1 MDTNFRKGRVFV
13 ILLSI
18 VTVMTAL
25 PVKAVMAAEQTN
37 RIITEVETKEPEK
50 KPALDTAKDDK
61 VQMNAGAASILDA
74 DITIE
79 DDEIVEIVKSNTTEA
94 IEVKT
99 LEKSESDLVMAN
111 VNKYVNVRAEAST
124 ESEKLGQ
131 LYKDCGGHIVERQDG
146 WTKITS
152 GNITGWVKD
161 DYLLYGAEAE
171 ELAKEVGMLTATST
185 TETLRVRA
193 EASTESKI
201 LGLLSMGQTMEA
213 IAEEGD
219 WISVSYEGTTA
230 YVSAQYV
237 TIDFEIDV
245 AESMEE
251 IKARE
256 AKEAEAKRIVQKEAI
271 MTSAP
276 ELNILAALIQCEA
289 GGEPY
294 EGQLAVGAVV
304 MNRVRCGGY
313 PNSIAEVIYA
323 SGQFSPANSGKMTNL
338 ILSGN
343 IKASCIQAAQEAVN
357 GYSNVGDAMH
367 FRRVGSKTGIIIGN
381 HVFW

>member
-1 MDTNFRKGRVFV
+1 MDTHFSKGRIFV
-13 ILLSI
+13 IFLSVI
-18 VTVMTAL
+18 TVMTAL
-25 PVKAVMAAEQTN
+25 PVKAVMAADQTN
-37 RIITEVETKEPEK
+37 RIITEVETKAPEK
-50 KPALDTAKDDK
+50 EEESNAERDTK
-61 VQMNAGAASILDA
+61 VQMNAGAAAILDA

-79 DDEIVEIVKSNTTEA
+79 DAEIVEIVKSNTTEA

-99 LEKSESDLVMAN
+99 LEKHESDLVMAN
-111 VNKYVNVRAEAST
+111 VNKYVNVRAEASA

-131 LYKDCGGHIVERQDG
+131 LYKDCGGHIVDRQDG

-152 GNITGWVKD
+152 GSITGWVKD
-161 DYLLYGAEAE
+161 DYLFYGVEAE
-171 ELAKEVGMLTATST
+171 DLAREVGMLTATST

-219 WISVSYEGTTA
+219 WVSVSYEGTTA
-230 YVSAQYV
+230 YVSAEYV
-237 TIDFEIDV
+237 KIDFEIDV

-251 IKARE
+251 IRERE

-294 EGQLAVGAVV
+294 EGQVAVGAVV

-338 ILSGN
+338 VLSGN
-343 IKASCIQAAQEAVN
+343 IKPSCLQAAQEAVN

-367 FRRVGSKTGIIIGN
+367 FRRAGSRNGIIIGN